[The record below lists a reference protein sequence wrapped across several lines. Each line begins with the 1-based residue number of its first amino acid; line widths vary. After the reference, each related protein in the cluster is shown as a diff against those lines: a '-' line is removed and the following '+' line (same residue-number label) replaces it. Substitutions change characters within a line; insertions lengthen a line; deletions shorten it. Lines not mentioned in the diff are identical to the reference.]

1 MKKFSGFDFCMIALV
16 LASANTVL
24 CEEETIAAKPAAK
37 SAGPKQYIYSR
48 SNRPTSS
55 SALGIT
61 GVPAYVNF
69 PNGSQQCGV
78 YIMQCSPG
86 GAWSNMGLR
95 PGRVLLTI
103 DGRTAQ
109 SPGSVDSALAGKSG
123 SIDYTYA
130 RISDGV
136 PELIK
141 SRVNYGG
148 ASSVGLGMAL
158 PPPGKAPTKYGNE
171 LVEDNTPIG
180 QLESQMVG
188 LINKDRGS
196 NGLPSI
202 SDNSRLS
209 DLARNYAQYLITHGG
224 FSHEADGRD
233 PLQRAKASGISGGIA
248 ENLAFE
254 SRIKPDKDSV
264 IAAQRKFMNE
274 PPNQKNHRGN
284 ILWTEARSVGVG
296 IVRNKSTLMMVQEFS
311 DGTP

>member
-1 MKKFSGFDFCMIALV
+1 MHKFAAASYISFT
-16 LASANTVL
+16 LAACAGLLNTSI
-24 CEEETIAAKPAAK
+24 CSAAKPAAK
-37 SAGPKQYIYSR
+37 AASGPKQYIYSR

-55 SALGIT
+55 NALGIT

-86 GAWSNMGLR
+86 GIWSSMGLR

-109 SPGSVDSALAGKSG
+109 SPSAIDGALSGKSG
-123 SIDYTYA
+123 SVEYTYV
-130 RISDGV
+130 RMSDGL

-141 SRVNYGG
+141 NRVSYGG
-148 ASSVGLGMAL
+148 TRLGMAL
-158 PPPGKAPTKYGNE
+158 PPPTKAPTKYGNE

-188 LINKDRGS
+188 LINKDRGA

-202 SDNSRLS
+202 SENGRLA
-209 DLARNYAQYLITHGG
+209 DLARNYAQYLVSHGA

-233 PLQRAKASGISGGIA
+233 PLQRAKASGIAGGIA

-254 SRIKPDKDSV
+254 SRIKPDKESV
-264 IAAQRKFMNE
+264 IAAQQKFMNE

-284 ILWTEARSVGVG
+284 ILWTEAKSVGVG
-296 IVRNKSTLMMVQEFS
+296 IVRNKSTVMMVQEFS